1 MNATLWPN
9 KGDRAG
15 GTGRDIAVT
24 ANSAT
29 HARAHICSLRYLAD
43 SCGCP
48 GGVPPGARTAPGALS
63 ASSLQ
68 PVNPA
73 DPRAGGSV
81 CVRISVRV
89 RAPVCAVP
97 PGRAE
102 LSRAGG
108 ERSPTGHTHI
118 HALCLAH
125 TKHAQPATLQQD
137 PPPTVTPPKRLRQK
151 SHADFQHQTQQNSS
165 EESLDFMFHPH
176 KIFDLL
182 WRCRNVLR
190 PAGLH

>member
-1 MNATLWPN
+1 MVRRFIEIVFLRGNTETDKNTEREMNATLWPN

-89 RAPVCAVP
+89 RRSSRPSW
-97 PGRAE
+97 AE
-102 LSRAGG
+102 LSWAVQE
-108 ERSPTGHTHI
+108 ERGARQGIHTYT
-118 HALCLAH
+118 LSVSH
-125 TKHAQPATLQQD
+125 TLNTPSQPRSSRT
-137 PPPTVTPPKRLRQK
+137 RL
-151 SHADFQHQTQQNSS
+151 
-165 EESLDFMFHPH
+165 LP
-176 KIFDLL
+176 
-182 WRCRNVLR
+182 
-190 PAGLH
+190 

>member
-102 LSRAGG
+102 PSWAEPCRRREEPDRA
-108 ERSPTGHTHI
+108 HTHI

-137 PPPTVTPPKRLRQK
+137 PPPTVTPPKKAQAKKPRWFPASDTTEQLRGK
-151 SHADFQHQTQQNSS
+151 SWFYVSSTQNIWSAVK
-165 EESLDFMFHPH
+165 M
-176 KIFDLL
+176 
-182 WRCRNVLR
+182 
-190 PAGLH
+190 

>member
-1 MNATLWPN
+1 MVRRFIEIVFLRGNTETDKNTECEMNATLWPN

-15 GTGRDIAVT
+15 GTGQDIAVT

-102 LSRAGG
+102 PSWAVQEERGARQGTHTYTLSVSHTLNTPSQP
-108 ERSPTGHTHI
+108 RSSRT
-118 HALCLAH
+118 
-125 TKHAQPATLQQD
+125 
-137 PPPTVTPPKRLRQK
+137 RL
-151 SHADFQHQTQQNSS
+151 
-165 EESLDFMFHPH
+165 LP
-176 KIFDLL
+176 
-182 WRCRNVLR
+182 
-190 PAGLH
+190 